1 MAYSF
6 PLARAALSDLLPIN
20 AVSWGAMRLDEM
32 SGSGDGRF
40 WQAELAPPLWQ
51 AEVTLDV
58 RYHQE
63 IKEIAATIRKLQ
75 GAKNSFDLE
84 DPLSKYPY
92 QDPDGSILGA
102 SAVVVSAISG
112 DRQTLTLSG
121 LPALY
126 KLTKGDKGSLDYTNG
141 AATRKYFFEVSET
154 VTASGGGVVSFEVFP
169 TVPLGAAVAAAV
181 TLARP
186 TCRGFIKPD
195 SFKPGTAQNL
205 FTSGASF
212 TFLERR

>member
-6 PLARAALSDLLPIN
+6 PLARTALSDLLPIN
-20 AVSWGAMRLDEM
+20 AVVWDNMRLDEL

-40 WQAELAPPLWQ
+40 WQTELATPLWT

-75 GAKNSFDLE
+75 GAKYSFDLE

-92 QDPDGSILGA
+92 ADPDGSILGV
-102 SAVVVSAISG
+102 SAVTISAISG
-112 DRQTLTLSG
+112 DRQTLTLGG
-121 LPALY
+121 LPAAY
-126 KLTKGDKGSLDYTNG
+126 VLTKGDKGSLPYTVG
-141 AATRKYFFEVSET
+141 AVTKKYFFEVSET
-154 VTASGGGVVSFEVFP
+154 VAASGGGVAVFEVFP
-169 TVPLGAAVAAAV
+169 TIPAAATVGAAV
-181 TLARP
+181 TLKRP
-186 TCRGFIKPD
+186 TCRGFIKPE